1 MQSKFIKEINK
12 METLNYKVLEGTGYN
27 GYILKDA
34 PVKVM
39 QFGEGNFL
47 RAFVDYFYDVANEK
61 AGYNG
66 KVKLVQPIG
75 NFPQMADWINEQE
88 GLYTLYLRGSE
99 KGQKVDA
106 KRVISCVSDCVC
118 PYIDNKWDEVL
129 ALARSEDLETV
140 VSNTTEAGIAYTKG
154 DSQFDQVPPN
164 SFPAKL
170 TRVLFERYK
179 AFNGAA
185 DKGLVILSCE
195 LIDNNGKELQ
205 KCCNNYAKDWDLEP
219 AFIDWMNTANT
230 FCSTLVD
237 RIVPGRIRDPQELA
251 ALEEAN
257 GYHDAVLDVGE
268 VFGVWVIEGPAG
280 LEDKLPFKKAGVNV
294 MVVPDVTPYK
304 KRKVRILNGA
314 HTGFVLGAYLAGFD
328 IVRDCMHDATV
339 LGYMNKMLLDEV
351 VPILPLDQEDCKKF
365 AAAVQ
370 DRFNN
375 PFVNHELMSISLN
388 STSKWRARN
397 MPSFLEYIEKNGKLP
412 TCLTMSFAAYIAFY
426 SNNIQELNDKGLVCK
441 RAKGN
446 EYTVSDDRWVLEFY
460 NEHKNDDVPTLVHA
474 VMTNEQ
480 MWGQDLTK
488 VPGFEEA
495 TVKNLTNIREN
506 GALAAYASCL

>member
-1 MQSKFIKEINK
+1 
-12 METLNYKVLEGTGYN
+12 METLNYKVLESTGYN

-47 RAFVDYFYDVANEK
+47 RAFVDYFFDIANEK

-66 KVKLVQPIG
+66 KVKLVQPIA

-99 KGQKVDA
+99 NGQKVDD
-106 KRVISCVSDCVC
+106 KRVISSVSRCLN
-118 PYIDNKWDEVL
+118 PYEKADYEKMMDV
-129 ALARSEDLETV
+129 AASDDLEII
-140 VSNTTEAGIAYTKG
+140 VSNTTEAGIVYDPACQQN
-154 DSQFDQVPPN
+154 DCPPS

-170 TRVLFERYK
+170 TQVLYHRYK
-179 AFNGAA
+179 AGK
-185 DKGLVILSCE
+185 KGIIMLACE
-195 LIDNNGKELQ
+195 LIDNNGKELL
-205 KCCNNYAKDWDLEP
+205 KCVNQYIDQWGLEDG
-219 AFIDWMNTANT
+219 FKKYVNEDCT
-230 FCSTLVD
+230 FCGSLVD
-237 RIVPGRIRDPQELA
+237 RIVPGRIRDPKEVA
-251 ALEEAN
+251 ELEEKH
-257 GYHDAVLDVGE
+257 GYADPLLDVGE
-268 VFGVWVIEGPAG
+268 VFGVWVIEGDTKLNDILPFRKAG
-280 LEDKLPFKKAGVNV
+280 LEYHVFVT
-294 MVVPDVTPYK
+294 PDMSPYK

-328 IVRDCMHDATV
+328 IVRDCMHDETI
-339 LGYMNKMLLDEV
+339 LGYMNKMLLQEV
-351 VPILPLDQEDCKKF
+351 VPILPLDQDDCKKF
-365 AAAVQ
+365 AAAVE

-446 EYTVSDDRWVLEFY
+446 EYTVSDDRYVLEFY
-460 NEHKNDDVPTLVHA
+460 NAHKDDDIPTLVHA

-488 VPGFEEA
+488 VAGFEEA
-495 TVKNLTNIREN
+495 TVKNLTLIREQ
-506 GALAAYASCL
+506 GAMAAYKSCL

>member
-1 MQSKFIKEINK
+1 
-12 METLNYKVLEGTGYN
+12 METLNYKVLAETGYN

-47 RAFVDYFYDVANEK
+47 RAFVDYFYDIANEK

-118 PYIDNKWDEVL
+118 PYVDGKWDEVL
-129 ALARSEDLETV
+129 ALAHSEELETV
-140 VSNTTEAGIAYTKG
+140 VSNTTEAGIAYTQG
-154 DSQFDQVPPN
+154 DSAFDQVPPN

-170 TRVLFERYK
+170 TRVLYERYK

-205 KCCNNYAKDWDLEP
+205 KCCNNYAKDWNLDT
-219 AFIDWMNTANT
+219 AFIDWMNNANT

-237 RIVPGRIRDPQELA
+237 RIVPGRIRDPKELA

-257 GYHDAVLDVGE
+257 GYHDTVLDVGE

-339 LGYMNKMLLDEV
+339 LGYMNKMLSEEV

-365 AAAVQ
+365 AAAVE

-397 MPSFLEYIEKNGKLP
+397 MPSFLEYVEKNGKLP

-426 SNNIQELNDKGLVCK
+426 TNDVQELNDKGLVCK

-446 EYTVSDDRWVLEFY
+446 EYTVSDDRRVLEFY
-460 NEHKNDDVPTLVHA
+460 NEHKNDDIPTLVHA
-474 VMTNEQ
+474 VMTNEK

-495 TVKNLTNIREN
+495 TVKNLTAIREN
-506 GALAAYASCL
+506 GALAAYKSCL